1 MYKVTYK
8 AGKGN
13 LEVLNVEKIKNHSWL
28 EETDQD
34 KINQIKDNFYL
45 DKNIFWVD
53 LDGEAH
59 GIAVYSSKFKY
70 ITGHLNKIVRSK
82 SDSSST
88 PTKASQAS
96 EASET

>member
-8 AGKGN
+8 AGKGK
-13 LEVLNVEKIKNHSWL
+13 LEVLSVEKIKNHSWL

-34 KINQIKDNFYL
+34 KINQIKENFFL

-59 GIAVYSSKFKY
+59 GIAVYNNKFKY
-70 ITGHLNKIVRSK
+70 VTGHLNNIVRSTTDT
-82 SDSSST
+82 SLT
-88 PTKASQAS
+88 QT
-96 EASET
+96 EAK